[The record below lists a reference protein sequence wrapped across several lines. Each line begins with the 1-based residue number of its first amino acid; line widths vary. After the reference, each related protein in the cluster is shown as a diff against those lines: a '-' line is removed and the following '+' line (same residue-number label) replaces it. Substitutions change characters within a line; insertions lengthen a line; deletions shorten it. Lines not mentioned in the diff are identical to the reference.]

1 MPSVVN
7 YKPLYRESIVYPAI
21 EKWIIEHQ
29 MTIKDFSKLIDVSYT
44 HTVNLLHGYHEPRM
58 WIIRSILNVTGLT
71 FDEAF
76 CSTKPLKRQRHVFCY
91 RQLSSNNRTWEA
103 YWPNMD
109 ALFKSRKLR
118 LDDVAIMIG
127 SYRQNIKKIVTS
139 KNGTEPD
146 MSLYVIKKFLEATN
160 DTFEHLFALPVQE
173 VTE

>member
-1 MPSVVN
+1 MILSAQ
-7 YKPLYRESIVYPAI
+7 R
-21 EKWIIEHQ
+21 
-29 MTIKDFSKLIDVSYT
+29 
-44 HTVNLLHGYHEPRM
+44 LLHGYHEPRM

-91 RQLSSNNRTWEA
+91 RQLSTNNRAWEA
-103 YWPNMD
+103 YWPNMGT
-109 ALFKSRKLR
+109 LFKSRKLR

-160 DTFEHLFALPVQE
+160 DTFEHLFALPE
-173 VTE
+173 TN